1 MAHENHWGQE
11 MCDKVQDSVGK
22 RPHEITGIT
31 SEGKSNLQNE
41 TKYAGGDRTRGHAQ
55 QRAET

>member
-1 MAHENHWGQE
+1 MAHEYHWGQE
-11 MCDKVQDSVGK
+11 MCGKVQNSAGK
-22 RPHEITGIT
+22 RPQETTGLT
-31 SEGKSNLQNE
+31 SEGKSNLQND